1 MFNGHQLYG
10 DLLLMTANFLINRYV
25 LESVHNFCYATADL
39 IEMPKIPV
47 TKKIL
52 NLVQEDTHTHTN
64 TDAHRHMQRRTHT
77 HIHPNTDTHIIFC
90 ILI

>member
-1 MFNGHQLYG
+1 MFNDHQVYG

-47 TKKIL
+47 TRKIL
-52 NLVQEDTHTHTN
+52 NLVQEDTHTHTQ
-64 TDAHRHMQRRTHT
+64 TQMHIDICRDVHTHT
-77 HIHPNTDTHIIFC
+77 YTPTQTHTLYFVY
-90 ILI
+90 